1 LVFRWRDYSTSDPGA
16 CKGEPALNAW
26 YDSHSMGSR
35 IISKVDLRVAVGSG
49 SGLFVPV
56 LRDVGNK
63 NAEELQSELDTFK
76 ELVSKR
82 EVPLESLRG
91 LTFTL

>member
-1 LVFRWRDYSTSDPGA
+1 
-16 CKGEPALNAW
+16 
-26 YDSHSMGSR
+26 
-35 IISKVDLRVAVGSG
+35 VGSG

-91 LTFTL
+91 LTFTLSNFGTFAGRYANPIIILPSVAIWVPAR